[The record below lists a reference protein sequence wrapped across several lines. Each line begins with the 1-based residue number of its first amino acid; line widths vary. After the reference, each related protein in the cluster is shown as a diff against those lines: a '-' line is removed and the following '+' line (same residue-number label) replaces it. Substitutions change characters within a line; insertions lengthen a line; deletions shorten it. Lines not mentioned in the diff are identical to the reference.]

1 MLPLVYRR
9 RSLDLDFEFEAGF
22 GRRVRRS
29 LAADSG
35 RLLEA
40 FCFCLVAKFGRN
52 TAVLLALFSHSACS
66 NTGSKHSI
74 FLSLDII
81 ARG

>member
-9 RSLDLDFEFEAGF
+9 RSLDLNFEFEAGF

-35 RLLEA
+35 PASRSLLLLLSGEIWP
-40 FCFCLVAKFGRN
+40 KYGRPPRII
-52 TAVLLALFSHSACS
+52 LALSQ
-66 NTGSKHSI
+66 
-74 FLSLDII
+74 
-81 ARG
+81 